1 MFFMLIAFYILP
13 FIIVVIAL
21 VDIIRNEFN
30 QSRNKLVWI
39 IVVILLPIIG
49 SVLYYFIGRK
59 QKIERYLD

>member
-1 MFFMLIAFYILP
+1 MLIAFYILP

>member
-13 FIIVVIAL
+13 FIIVVVAL

-30 QSRNKLVWI
+30 QSHNKLVWI
-39 IVVILLPIIG
+39 MVVILLPVIG

-59 QKIERYLD
+59 QKIEKYLD

>member
-30 QSRNKLVWI
+30 QSHNKLVWI

>member
-1 MFFMLIAFYILP
+1 MLIAFYILP

-30 QSRNKLVWI
+30 QSHNKLVWI
-39 IVVILLPIIG
+39 IVVILLPVIG

>member
-13 FIIVVIAL
+13 FIIVVVAL

-30 QSRNKLVWI
+30 QSHGKLVWI
-39 IVVILLPIIG
+39 IVVILLPVIG

-59 QKIERYLD
+59 QKIERYLN

>member
-13 FIIVVIAL
+13 FIIVVVAL

-30 QSRNKLVWI
+30 QSHNKLVWI
-39 IVVILLPIIG
+39 IVVILLPVIG

>member
-30 QSRNKLVWI
+30 QSHNKLVWI
-39 IVVILLPIIG
+39 IVVILLPVIG

>member
-39 IVVILLPIIG
+39 IVVILLPVIG